1 MKETKTQY
9 RGYIMTSKPI
19 LYIVI
24 PCYNEEKALP
34 LFYEEMERVRKQDFE
49 GIADF
54 EYIFVNDGSKD
65 KTLDI
70 IKQLRA
76 IDDKVRY
83 VSFSR
88 NFGKEA
94 AMFAGLE
101 ASTGDYVTLMDAD
114 LQDPPALLK
123 QMYDAI
129 INEGYDSVGTRR
141 VTRKGEPPIR
151 SFFARMFY
159 KIINKMSDIE
169 MVDGARDYRLMKRQV
184 VDAIISLKEYNRYSK
199 GLFSFVGFNTKWIEY
214 ENVERVA
221 GETKWSFWK
230 LFLYSIDGIVAFSTM
245 PLSIAALLGVLMCF
259 VAAVAIVFI
268 IVRQLLYGGSAFGWP
283 SMVCITMFLGGIQ
296 LLCIGIL
303 GSYLAKT
310 YLEVK
315 DRPIYIT
322 KESNTHKRKKGID
335 EENRI
340 MSVET
345 D

>member
-1 MKETKTQY
+1 MEK
-9 RGYIMTSKPI
+9 IS
-19 LYIVI
+19 VVVS
-24 PCYNEEKALP
+24 CYNEEKALP
-34 LFYEEMERVRKQDFE
+34 LFYKEIERVRKQDFE
-49 GIADF
+49 NIVDF
-54 EYIFVNDGSKD
+54 EYIFVNDGFKD

-230 LFLYSIDGIVAFSTM
+230 LFRYAIEGITAFSTT
-245 PLSIAALLGVLMCF
+245 PLIFASVLGIIFCVISFL
-259 VAAVAIVFI
+259 AIIFI
-268 IVRQLLYGGSAFGWP
+268 IVRTLIYGDPTSGWP
-283 SMVCITMFLGGIQ
+283 SLVCIIVFVSGIQ
-296 LLCIGIL
+296 LFSVGVIGQ
-303 GSYLAKT
+303 YLSKT

-315 DRPIYIT
+315 KRPIYII
-322 KESNTHKRKKGID
+322 KEK
-335 EENRI
+335 
-340 MSVET
+340 V
-345 D
+345 